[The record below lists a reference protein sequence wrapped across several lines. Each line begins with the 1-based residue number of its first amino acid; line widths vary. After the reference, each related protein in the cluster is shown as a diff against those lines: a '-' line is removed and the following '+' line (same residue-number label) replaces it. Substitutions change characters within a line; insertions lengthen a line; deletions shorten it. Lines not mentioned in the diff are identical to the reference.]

1 MLLRLAWEQA
11 PAKTRKGI
19 KMREREGWKGMG
31 SPGPGGVL
39 SLTEGEVG
47 QRAGLSGSGWGAS
60 AGEIWKQE
68 RAQSEKGRLGK
79 GTVLQNQGH

>member
-19 KMREREGWKGMG
+19 KMREGEGMG
-31 SPGPGGVL
+31 STGPGGVL

-68 RAQSEKGRLGK
+68 R
-79 GTVLQNQGH
+79 GHSQRKEG